1 MSKRSLSTALEDRH
15 VVKIHLPWGPGGKA
29 GCRMS
34 SGHWKDLAPLE
45 RAVRGWLLTQI
56 SVQSASGPS
65 ERKVPPAKVEASC
78 CRVPVLREWPVL
90 WDRRGGMDTWLVP
103 LDGASGDRQG
113 VKTTRSA
120 CVCPHLSP

>member
-1 MSKRSLSTALEDRH
+1 MSKRSLSTALGDRR

-34 SGHWKDLAPLE
+34 SGHWKDLAPLQ

-56 SVQSASGPS
+56 SVWSAPGPS
-65 ERKVPPAKVEASC
+65 EFEVSPSC
-78 CRVPVLREWPVL
+78 CRIPVLREWPVL

-103 LDGASGDRQG
+103 LDRASGDRRG
-113 VKTTRSA
+113 VKTT
-120 CVCPHLSP
+120 